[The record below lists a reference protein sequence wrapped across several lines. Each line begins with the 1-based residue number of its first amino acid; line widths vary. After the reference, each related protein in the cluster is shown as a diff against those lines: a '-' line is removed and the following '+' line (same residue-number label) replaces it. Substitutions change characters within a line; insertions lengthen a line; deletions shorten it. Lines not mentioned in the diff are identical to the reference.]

1 MGSHR
6 WKPGSIRYSL
16 FSEES
21 ISDLTCLKDDDR
33 SERIRVIETGFRM
46 TKKPRVSSKTRLDHT
61 VTFLPFNVQVEV
73 PSNTNLLDA
82 LRKTTLPLHSSCG
95 GKGTCGDCVVQIIK
109 GTCSSKAS
117 ASLPQKILKQ
127 GYVLAC
133 QATIEDNLS
142 VKLPEFEELSIKSSI
157 DSHFLEKNREILSGV
172 LDIEP
177 SIKRIVLTLPS
188 STLEDNY
195 SDLRILESEIKKRL
209 DISALTCEYT
219 VLKNLAHT
227 IRENEKKVSITLLN
241 QEGVWNLIEVRPY
254 SSKHRIYG
262 VACDIGTTT
271 VALHLVDFEDG
282 KIVSSASSINQQ
294 IKCGEDIISR
304 ISYAQKTERLQ
315 ELHDLIILTINNLLD
330 KVYQSARITPPNV
343 YYLSVTGNTTMVHLF
358 LKLDPRY
365 IREAPY
371 VPTVNRV
378 PIILSR
384 DLGLKMNTE
393 GRVHCAPSVGSYV
406 GGDILAGLLC
416 SPIVKQSQKV
426 SMFIDIGTNGELVLG
441 NKEWLMSCACSA
453 GPAFEGGGIRCG
465 MPAMSGAIEAVKL
478 DEKGRIDYT
487 VIDGGKPKGLCG
499 SGLID
504 LLAEL
509 FIYGYVDRNGK
520 FNKKKAADK
529 LIDTDSGEGFV
540 IEKYSKSFWG
550 RDLVITE
557 NDIANLIRT
566 KGAVFSAC
574 SLLLKNAGL
583 SFDQVDSFYIA
594 GGFGQN
600 LVIEN
605 AIRIGLLP
613 DLERDK
619 FRYLGNTSLIGAY
632 LVLLSERN
640 KDLVN
645 ELERMM
651 TYIELNTEPG
661 YFNEYTGALFLPHTA
676 RELFPSVERLLNF
689 E

>member
-1 MGSHR
+1 
-6 WKPGSIRYSL
+6 
-16 FSEES
+16 
-21 ISDLTCLKDDDR
+21 
-33 SERIRVIETGFRM
+33 M
-46 TKKPRVSSKTRLDHT
+46 TKKPKASAKKRQDHT
-61 VTFLPFNVQVEV
+61 VTLLPFNVQIVV

-82 LRKTTLPLHSSCG
+82 LRKTNLPIHASCG
-95 GKGTCGDCVVQIIK
+95 GKGTCGDCIVQIIE
-109 GTCSSKAS
+109 GTCRSKTS
-117 ASLPQKILKQ
+117 ASLQKKIQQQ

-133 QATIEDNLS
+133 QSNVEDNLT
-142 VKLPEFEELSIKSSI
+142 VKLPEFEELSIKSPI
-157 DSHFLEKNREILSGV
+157 DSHFLEKNQDNLSGV

-177 SIKRIVLTLPS
+177 SIKKLVLTLPS

-195 SDLRILESEIKKRL
+195 SDLKMLEFEIKKRL
-209 DISALTCEYT
+209 NISTLACEYT
-219 VLKNLAHT
+219 VLKNLART
-227 IRENEKKVSITLLN
+227 IRENMRKVSIILLN
-241 QEGVWNLIEVRPY
+241 IEGIWTVIEVRPY
-254 SSKHRIYG
+254 SPKHRIYG

-271 VALHLVDFEDG
+271 VALHLVDLESG

-315 ELHDLIILTINNLLD
+315 ELHNLIILTINNLLD
-330 KVYQSARITPPNV
+330 KAYQSARISPPDV
-343 YYLSVTGNTTMVHLF
+343 YCLSVAGNTTMVHLF

-365 IREAPY
+365 IREEPY
-371 VPTVNRV
+371 VPTVNRA

-384 DLGLKMNTE
+384 DLNLKMNTE

-416 SPIVKQSQKV
+416 SPIVKQTQKV
-426 SMFIDIGTNGELVLG
+426 SLFIDIGTNGELVLG

-465 MPAMSGAIEAVKL
+465 MPAMAGAIEAIKL
-478 DEKGRIDYT
+478 DEKGKIDYK
-487 VIDGGKPKGLCG
+487 VIDGGRPKGLCG

-509 FIYGYVDRNGK
+509 FMHGYVDRYGK
-520 FNKKKAADK
+520 FNKNTVKDK
-529 LIDTDSGEGFV
+529 LIKTDSGEGFV
-540 IEKYSKSFWG
+540 IEKSSKSFWG
-550 RDLVITE
+550 RNLVITE
-557 NDIANLIRT
+557 NDIDNLIRT

-583 SFDQVDSFYIA
+583 AFDQVNSFYIA

-613 DLERDK
+613 DLKRNK
-619 FRYLGNTSLIGAY
+619 FHYLGNTSLIGAY
-632 LVLLSERN
+632 LILLSKKN

-645 ELERMM
+645 ALERMI
-651 TYIELNTEPG
+651 TYIELNAEPG
-661 YFNEYTGALFLPHTA
+661 YFNEYTGALFLPHTK
-676 RELFPSVERLLNF
+676 RELFPSVERLLNLH
-689 E
+689 

>member
-1 MGSHR
+1 MAN
-6 WKPGSIRYSL
+6 
-16 FSEES
+16 
-21 ISDLTCLKDDDR
+21 
-33 SERIRVIETGFRM
+33 
-46 TKKPRVSSKTRLDHT
+46 KPRVSSKKHLNHT
-61 VTFLPFNVQVEV
+61 VTFLPFNVQVVV

-82 LRKTTLPLHSSCG
+82 LRKTTLPIHATCG

-109 GTCSSKAS
+109 GTCRSKAS

-133 QATIEDNLS
+133 QTNVEDDLT

-157 DSHFLEKNREILSGV
+157 DSHFLEKNRDKLSGV

-177 SIKRIVLTLPS
+177 SIKKLVLTLPP

-195 SDLRILESEIKKRL
+195 SDLKVLEFEIKKRL
-209 DISALTCEYT
+209 NINTLACEYT
-219 VLKNLAHT
+219 VLKNLART
-227 IRENEKKVSITLLN
+227 IRKNERKVSITLLN
-241 QEGVWNLIEVRPY
+241 TEGLWTVIEVRPY

-271 VALHLVDFEDG
+271 VALHLVDLENG

-304 ISYAQKTERLQ
+304 ISYAQKPDRLK
-315 ELHDLIILTINNLLD
+315 ELHDLITLTINNLLD
-330 KVYQSARITPPNV
+330 KVYQSAQISPPDV
-343 YYLSVTGNTTMVHLF
+343 YYLSMTGNTTMVHLF
-358 LKLDPRY
+358 LELDPKY
-365 IREAPY
+365 IREEPY

-384 DLGLKMNTE
+384 DLDLKMNTE

-416 SPIVKQSQKV
+416 SPIVKQSKKV
-426 SMFIDIGTNGELVLG
+426 SLFIDIGTNGELVLG

-465 MPAMSGAIEAVKL
+465 MPAMSGAIEAIKL
-478 DEKGRIDYT
+478 EEKGRITYK

-509 FIYGYVDRNGK
+509 FIHGYVDRNGK
-520 FNKKKAADK
+520 FNKNKVKDK
-529 LIDTDSGEGFV
+529 LIETDSGEGFV
-540 IEKYSKSFWG
+540 IEKSSKSYWG
-550 RDLVITE
+550 RNLVITE

-583 SFDQVDSFYIA
+583 SFDQVNSFYIA

-613 DLERDK
+613 DLERNK
-619 FRYLGNTSLIGAY
+619 FHYLGNTSLLGAY
-632 LVLLSERN
+632 LILLSEKN
-640 KDLVN
+640 KDFVN
-645 ELERMM
+645 SIERMM
-651 TYIELNTEPG
+651 TYIELNAEPG
-661 YFNEYTGALFLPHTA
+661 YFNEYTGALFLPHTD
-676 RELFPSVERLLNF
+676 RELFPSVERFINLH
-689 E
+689 

>member
-1 MGSHR
+1 MG
-6 WKPGSIRYSL
+6 
-16 FSEES
+16 
-21 ISDLTCLKDDDR
+21 
-33 SERIRVIETGFRM
+33 
-46 TKKPRVSSKTRLDHT
+46 TKTRVSPKKRQDHT
-61 VTFLPFNVQVEV
+61 VTFLPFDVKVV
-73 PSNTNLLDA
+73 IPSNTNLLDA
-82 LRKTTLPLHSSCG
+82 LRKTTLPIHASCG

-109 GTCSSKAS
+109 GTCHSKAS
-117 ASLPQKILKQ
+117 ASLPQKILQQ

-133 QATIEDNLS
+133 QVNVEDNLT

-157 DSHFLEKNREILSGV
+157 DSHFLETNREILSGSS
-172 LDIEP
+172 DIDP
-177 SIKRIVLTLPS
+177 PIKKLVLTLPS

-195 SDLRILESEIKKRL
+195 SDFKMLEFEIKKRL
-209 DISALTCEYT
+209 NINTLDCKYS
-219 VLKNLAHT
+219 VLRNLAHS
-227 IRENEKKVSITLLN
+227 IRENERKVSVILLN
-241 QEGVWNLIEVRPY
+241 IERTWTVIEVRPY
-254 SSKHRIYG
+254 SSKHGIYG

-271 VALHLVDFEDG
+271 VALHLVDLKNG

-330 KVYQSARITPPNV
+330 KAYQSARISPPDV
-343 YYLSVTGNTTMVHLF
+343 YYLSVAGNTTMVHLF

-365 IREAPY
+365 IRESPY
-371 VPTVNRV
+371 VPTVNRA

-441 NKEWLMSCACSA
+441 NKDWLMSCACSA

-465 MPAMSGAIEAVKL
+465 MPAMSGAIEAIRL
-478 DEKGRIDYT
+478 DERGKIDYK
-487 VIDGGKPKGLCG
+487 VIDSGKPKGLCG

-509 FIYGYVDRNGK
+509 FIHGYVDRSGK
-520 FNKKKAADK
+520 FNKKKVKDK
-529 LIDTDSGEGFV
+529 LIETDLGEGFV
-540 IEKYSKSFWG
+540 IEKGSMSFWG

-583 SFDQVDSFYIA
+583 TFDQVDSFYIA

-600 LVIEN
+600 LAIEN
-605 AIRIGLLP
+605 AIRIGMLP

-619 FRYLGNTSLIGAY
+619 FQYLGNTSLIGAY
-632 LVLLSERN
+632 LILLSERN

-645 ELERMM
+645 ALERMM
-651 TYIELNTEPG
+651 TYLELNTEPG
-661 YFNEYTGALFLPHTA
+661 YFNEYTGALFLPHTE
-676 RELFPSVERLLNF
+676 RELFPSVERLVNLK
-689 E
+689 